1 MEPPPSEADR
11 ARFAVLHFNADRPQ
25 GVAAVIG
32 DPMEDLR
39 LIFRCCPGPKRYQQ
53 ICRLLSGCVRGTMC
67 FEYAETIISFFGC
80 RIGVEQVVRPVI
92 NDKLR
97 EPGLGLP
104 AVLPLGW
111 LVRHLPQS
119 RHRMQYFVFVANMFH
134 NKPGAD
140 DIVGA
145 CARNFALVLGD
156 SVGFQLTART
166 TAILSIEL
174 GDRLAGAPQGV
185 QHEAQLYLAHVY
197 RRRLEEQQQYQRQQ

>member
-1 MEPPPSEADR
+1 MNQPPSEADR
-11 ARFAVLHFNADRPQ
+11 ARYAVLRYHASQPQ

-32 DPMEDLR
+32 NPIEDLLLLR
-39 LIFRCCPGPKRYQQ
+39 RCCTADGRWEV
-53 ICRLLSGCVRGTMC
+53 CMLLGACLRGTMC
-67 FEYAETIISFFGC
+67 FDYAEAIISFLG
-80 RIGVEQVVRPVI
+80 RRVGVEQVVRPVI

-119 RHRMQYFVFVANMFH
+119 RHRMQYFVFVANMFQ
-134 NKPGAD
+134 NSPDAD
-140 DIVGA
+140 DMIGA

-156 SVGFQLTART
+156 SAGFQLTART
-166 TAILSIEL
+166 TAILSLEL
-174 GDRLAGAPQGV
+174 GDRLVGAPQAV